1 MITIA
6 LLSTEVQSNILHI
19 INPGPKEIEKKSS
32 GKKKKKEQKIRGFYQ
47 TTRVLFLLIRG
58 CIKAELEI
66 QLPLTRSVSKWQH
79 PFTHAKAERTRKL

>member
-32 GKKKKKEQKIRGFYQ
+32 GKKKKKNKKWEDF
-47 TTRVLFLLIRG
+47 
-58 CIKAELEI
+58 IKPPEFF
-66 QLPLTRSVSKWQH
+66 
-79 PFTHAKAERTRKL
+79 FTHQGVHKSWTGNTATVNKKCI

>member
-32 GKKKKKEQKIRGFYQ
+32 GKKKKKRTKNKRILSNHQSSF
-47 TTRVLFLLIRG
+47 
-58 CIKAELEI
+58 
-66 QLPLTRSVSKWQH
+66 
-79 PFTHAKAERTRKL
+79 FTHQGVHKSWTGNTATVNKKCI